1 MEVVWLSLDGFDVTF
16 GKRERHPQSICL
28 PSACPLS
35 KQVCRATVF
44 TIDSDSGSLRLA
56 RSAAEDSAR
65 CKALLIPGMGENSL
79 SGSECY
85 SREWAKTLNQGW
97 AFPTV
102 LLGLSR
108 KHRAACVFPC
118 SPLPLPAKPLLLLF
132 PLPQMLSLPF
142 YLDDSRV

>member
-85 SREWAKTLNQGW
+85 SREWAKTLNQGLAW
-97 AFPTV
+97 ALPEAPSGLRFPMLTPAPSRQAFAPTV
-102 LLGLSR
+102 SSSSN
-108 KHRAACVFPC
+108 A
-118 SPLPLPAKPLLLLF
+118 LPSFLPG
-132 PLPQMLSLPF
+132 
-142 YLDDSRV
+142 